1 MDPHERDSPVQIEG
15 VWLQNKMYEQAVPAG
30 EKLRQ
35 PTAPKVQIK
44 NKNQTSASCVPAW
57 TTDNINLLGLTY
69 EKREGKKKKK
79 TIEGGKVFGDWKTDK
94 GRDKKAKKQTRQQ
107 AKQSNRVNRC

>member
-44 NKNQTSASCVPAW
+44 NKNQ
-57 TTDNINLLGLTY
+57 NISQLCTCMNH
-69 EKREGKKKKK
+69 R
-79 TIEGGKVFGDWKTDK
+79 
-94 GRDKKAKKQTRQQ
+94 
-107 AKQSNRVNRC
+107 